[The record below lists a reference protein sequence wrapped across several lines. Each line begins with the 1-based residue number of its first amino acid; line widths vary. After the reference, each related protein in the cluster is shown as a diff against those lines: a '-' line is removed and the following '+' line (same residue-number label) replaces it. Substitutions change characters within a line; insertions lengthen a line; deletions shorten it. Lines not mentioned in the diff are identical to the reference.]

1 MCNTTDHMGIFL
13 TLFVLI
19 IELGSILSWLLIK
32 LTILSDQPAIA
43 YGVLLWFI
51 WIPLIAIGSFTLSW
65 NHYSKINAFIYR
77 ITIWWLGAL
86 AYITIA
92 SIFVGLLY
100 STGTKL
106 GLTDASIRT
115 MSLAL
120 YGTALI
126 TAILGTIHA
135 RIGRVQTYTLPK
147 NLFPEHWAGRRI
159 VLISDTHI
167 GQVNGRGFL
176 RKVIREIKEQNPN
189 MVIIAGDL
197 IDGPKFPI
205 DWLDELDELTAPQGV
220 YFIPGNHDEY
230 SRVFEKV
237 ENILRS
243 KMIVLN
249 DEKAIVDGLQLVGIA
264 YRKEKK
270 EITKALLESLRLEK
284 DIPSIVVLHDPKNVQ
299 ALIDHDVTLTL
310 SGHTHKGQI
319 FPGNLIVKKI
329 YGKHGYGMS
338 ETNNTVSITSSGRGT
353 AQPAMRVGS
362 TPEIVVITIPK

>member
-1 MCNTTDHMGIFL
+1 MGIFL
-13 TLFVLI
+13 TLFILI
-19 IELGSILSWLLIK
+19 IELGSVLSWLLIK
-32 LTILSDQPAIA
+32 LTILSNQPDIA
-43 YGVLLWFI
+43 HGLLLWFI
-51 WIPLIAIGSFTLSW
+51 WVPLIAIGSFTLSW
-65 NHYSKINAFIYR
+65 NHYSTINAFIYR
-77 ITIWWLGAL
+77 VTIWWLGAL

-92 SIFVGLLY
+92 SIFVGILY

-106 GLTDASIRT
+106 GLNDTSVNSI
-115 MSLAL
+115 SLAL
-120 YGTALI
+120 YGIALMV
-126 TAILGTIHA
+126 ALLGTVHA
-135 RIGRVQTYTLPK
+135 RIGRVRTYTLEK
-147 NLFPEHWAGRRI
+147 KLFPPHWAGRRI
-159 VLISDTHI
+159 ALISDTHI

-176 RKVIREIKEQNPN
+176 KKVISEIKAQNPN

-205 DWLDELDELTAPQGV
+205 EWLDELDELTAPQGV
-220 YFIPGNHDEY
+220 YFVPGNHDEY
-230 SRVFEKV
+230 SRVFHKV

-270 EITKALLESLRLEK
+270 EATKALLESLKLEK
-284 DIPSIVVLHDPKNVQ
+284 DVPSIVVLHDPKNVQ

-338 ETNNTVSITSSGRGT
+338 KTNNTVSVTSSGRGT
-353 AQPAMRVGS
+353 AQSAMRVGS
-362 TPEIVVITIPK
+362 TPEIVILKIEE

>member
-1 MCNTTDHMGIFL
+1 MCNTTNHMGIFL
-13 TLFVLI
+13 TLFILI

-32 LTILSDQPAIA
+32 LTILQNQPAIA
-43 YGVLLWFI
+43 HILLLWFI

-77 ITIWWLGAL
+77 VTIWWLGAL

-100 STGTKL
+100 SIGSRF
-106 GLTDASIRT
+106 GLTDILITKISFII
-115 MSLAL
+115 
-120 YGTALI
+120 YGVAAI
-126 TAILGTIHA
+126 TAIFGTIHA
-135 RIGRVQTYTLPK
+135 RIGRVKTYNLPK
-147 NLFPEHWAGRRI
+147 KLFPEHWAGRRI

-176 RKVIREIKEQNPN
+176 RKIVQEIKAQNPN

-205 DWLDELDELTAPQGV
+205 AWLDELDELTAPQGV
-220 YFIPGNHDEY
+220 YFVPGNHDEY
-230 SRVFEKV
+230 SRVFNKV
-237 ENILRS
+237 ESILRS

-249 DEKAIVDGLQLVGIA
+249 DEKAVVDGLQIVGIA

-270 EITKALLESLRLEK
+270 EATKVLLESLHLEK
-284 DIPSIVVLHDPKNVQ
+284 DVPSIVVLHDPKNVQ

-338 ETNNTVSITSSGRGT
+338 QTNNTISVTSSGRGT

-362 TPEIVVITIPK
+362 TPEIVVINIQ